1 MARQLRIEYEGAF
14 YHVTSRGNLRERIF
28 FDDRDRDNF
37 IDILKRTKERYSYIL
52 HAYVLMDNHYHLLIE
67 TPLANLK
74 QIMQNINTSYSVSI
88 NKKYGRNGHLFQGR
102 YKAIIVDKENYLLEL
117 SRYIHLNP
125 VRANIVKYPGEY
137 KWSSYSIFMDGI
149 VTQEV
154 DVTDILSYFSNNMVT
169 ARRRYKEFV
178 EAGINDDIRNPFRE
192 AIEGVILGGEDLI
205 KKIKALLKGKPRDRE
220 LCSLKMFQT
229 KVQKD
234 MIVRSVSEFYS
245 LKGADLR
252 RRTRRYIKQRKVAIY
267 LSKIVNAEKNPVIA
281 EYFGISPQGVSNVIT
296 EMELKIEAS
305 SRLREE
311 IKKIEEILSEE
322 ISYAQN

>member
-1 MARQLRIEYEGAF
+1 MGP
-14 YHVTSRGNLRERIF
+14 NLQ
-28 FDDRDRDNF
+28 D
-37 IDILKRTKERYSYIL
+37 T
-52 HAYVLMDNHYHLLIE
+52 
-67 TPLANLK
+67 
-74 QIMQNINTSYSVSI
+74 
-88 NKKYGRNGHLFQGR
+88 
-102 YKAIIVDKENYLLEL
+102 
-117 SRYIHLNP
+117 
-125 VRANIVKYPGEY
+125 
-137 KWSSYSIFMDGI
+137 
-149 VTQEV
+149 V
-154 DVTDILSYFSNNMVT
+154 DVTDILSYFGNDMVA